1 MDEPV
6 EEAYFKWL
14 CAKVLDRNSRVYRR
28 LMHVLHSTEF
38 VAVVP
43 ADKHRIADGIELR
56 QDFYRET
63 LEQRDPLWEELP
75 CSVLEVLISFAQRAS
90 FQTDASVKKWFW
102 EMCANLQLDQ
112 FRQVNR
118 DDFPIIEDILDTF
131 IHRTY
136 DRKGYG
142 GLFPIPV
149 TDNDQRKIEIWYQ
162 FCEYL
167 NYFEPL

>member
-1 MDEPV
+1 MTEPL
-6 EEAYFKWL
+6 EEVYFKWL
-14 CAKVLDRNSRVYRR
+14 CAKVLERNGRNYRR
-28 LMHVLHSTEF
+28 LLHILHSTEF

-43 ADKHRIADGIELR
+43 ADKHRISDGIELR

-63 LEQRDPLWEELP
+63 LENRDPLWEELP
-75 CSVLEVLISFAQRAS
+75 CSVLEVLIAFAQRAE
-90 FQTDASVKKWFW
+90 FQTGKSVRDWFW

-118 DDFPIIEDILDTF
+118 DDFPLIEEILDTF
-131 IHRTY
+131 IHRDY

-149 TDNDQRKIEIWYQ
+149 TKNDQRRIEIWYQ
-162 FCEYL
+162 FCEYEL
-167 NYFEPL
+167 YHNPL